1 MVRGVRCAII
11 PVLLGT
17 AVLVLTAPTV
27 SAKSRRMSAAD
38 WTSWKTTDARAKKAA
53 KPLGVRLTACG
64 SQSADLKSWAACAR
78 PLMPKFDALN
88 RPYVANERRILA
100 TLATAPCRR
109 TVALDITYSL
119 ATVDDLKTMVR
130 AGFAGD
136 RQAFAAANE
145 KLASAANRGVA
156 NEKTLRRVCPPA

>member
-11 PVLLGT
+11 TVLLGT
-17 AVLVLTAPTV
+17 AVLVLAAPTA
-27 SAKSRRMSAAD
+27 SAKSLRMSAAD

-53 KPLGVRLTACG
+53 KPLGLRLTACG
-64 SQSADLKSWAACAR
+64 SQAADLKSWAACAQ
-78 PLMPKFDALN
+78 PLMPKFDAFN

-100 TLATAPCRR
+100 TLATAACRR
-109 TVALDITYSL
+109 ALALDITYSL

-130 AGFAGD
+130 AGFAED
-136 RQAFAAANE
+136 RQAFTAANG
-145 KLASAANRGVA
+145 KLARAANDGVA